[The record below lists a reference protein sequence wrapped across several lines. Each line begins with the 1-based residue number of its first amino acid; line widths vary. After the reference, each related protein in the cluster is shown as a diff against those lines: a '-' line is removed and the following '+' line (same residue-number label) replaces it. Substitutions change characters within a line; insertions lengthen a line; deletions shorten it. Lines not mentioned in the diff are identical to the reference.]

1 MQIPILRIPYSDDS
15 IDYITGKTSEI
26 LKSGYLAMGPYT
38 AQFEGAFAEF
48 AGAKAAVSC
57 TNGTTAIELIL
68 RGLGIEGR
76 SVIVPT
82 NTFLATAYAVM
93 QSGNRLIFAD
103 SEADTLCLDV
113 EDVKRRITDDTA
125 AVILVHIGG
134 LITPAVDELKAL
146 CHEKGIHLI
155 EDCAHAHGCTID
167 GRQAGTLG
175 VAGAFSFFPTKV
187 LTTGEGG
194 MVTTNDENLAA
205 QIKIIRNHGKNP
217 ELGNRM
223 SVVASNYRISEIT
236 AMLGVEQ
243 MNRATEIV
251 AERQRIAAYYDANI
265 GKVPMLTPVNLAN
278 NVSSSYYKYM
288 CWLDPS
294 VDRAWLKTAL
304 KEEHGVSLT
313 GEVYVDLCHTEP
325 LWQDYTLCGM
335 KRETVE
341 NACVKW
347 PACGCGGNI
356 DSNYPGAEYAAK
368 HHVCLPLYPGLSEDE
383 LSYVINSLSAVLNAK
398 AA

>member
-1 MQIPILRIPYSDDS
+1 MQIPILRIPYSDSS
-15 IDYITGKTSEI
+15 IDYITSKTSEI

-38 AQFEGAFAEF
+38 EQFEKAFAEF
-48 AGAKAAVSC
+48 VSSKASISC

-68 RGLGIEGR
+68 RGLGIEER

-93 QSGNRLIFAD
+93 QSGNRVVFAD
-103 SEADTLCLDV
+103 SDADTLCLDV
-113 EDVKRRITDDTA
+113 ADVKRRVTDDTA

-134 LITPAVDELKAL
+134 LITPAVYELQKF
-146 CHEKGIHLI
+146 CEENGIYLI

-194 MVTTNDENLAA
+194 MVSTNDEKLAA

-217 ELGNRM
+217 EMGNRM
-223 SVVASNYRISEIT
+223 TVVASNYRISEIT

-243 MNRATEIV
+243 MNRAKEIV
-251 AERQRIAAYYDANI
+251 AERRRIAAYYDANI
-265 GKVPMLTPVNLAN
+265 GKIPMLAPVKLAH

-294 VDRAWLKTAL
+294 VDRAWLKSAL
-304 KEEHGVSLT
+304 KDEYGVSLT
-313 GEVYVDLCHTEP
+313 GEVYTDLCHTEP
-325 LWQDYTLCGM
+325 LWQNYTLCGI
-335 KRETVE
+335 KRD
-341 NACVKW
+341 ADKI
-347 PACGCGGNI
+347 AGGDDFDN
-356 DSNYPGAEYAAK
+356 DYPGAEYAAK
-368 HHVCLPLYPGLSEDE
+368 HHICLPLYPGLSEHE
-383 LSYVINSLSAVLNAK
+383 LAHVINSLSAVLSAK